1 MHVRCCITPW
11 KPVSHSISSSWNST
25 DDVLTLCRL
34 KNSLA
39 THICVYPFNHVNV
52 HNTFHILK
60 GMSNTFRILKGKHDL
75 CWTCSHSSMHNRKT
89 LIWKVTCKLEVQDCQ
104 NCMSLAQE
112 QINIREGSAR

>member
-52 HNTFHILK
+52 HNTFHIPK
-60 GMSNTFRILKGKHDL
+60 GMSNIFRILKGKHDL
-75 CWTCSHSSMHNRKT
+75 CWTCNHSSIHNRKS
-89 LIWKVTCKLEVQDCQ
+89 LILKVTYILEAEDCQ
-104 NCMSLAQE
+104 NCIFLAQG